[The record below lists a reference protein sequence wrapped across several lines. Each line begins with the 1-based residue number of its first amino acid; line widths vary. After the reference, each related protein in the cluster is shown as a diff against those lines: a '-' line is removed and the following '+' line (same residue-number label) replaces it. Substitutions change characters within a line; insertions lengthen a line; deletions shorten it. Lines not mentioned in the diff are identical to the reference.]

1 MSVSERVQSM
11 SIPAEEAEA
20 PLTLPQMIEKANT
33 GGDADLLLLD
43 A

>member
-1 MSVSERVQSM
+1 MC
-11 SIPAEEAEA
+11 IPTEEAEA
-20 PLTLPQMIEKANT
+20 PLALPQMIEKANT